1 MARMKNTW
9 LIIAGALII
18 LAIAVGVFVFV
29 SRQGSIA
36 LHEAVADGNLTEVRR
51 LLDRGVSPSASHRN
65 LGLPDVNVKM
75 VRREVA
81 FLEAASS
88 GHTEI
93 VRLML
98 DRGADIELAN
108 EWGRTAL
115 TFSAQNDRLDTTALL
130 IERGANVMAT
140 DEKGFA
146 PLIWAAMSG
155 SPEMVALLLDA
166 GATDRAG
173 PGGRTALS
181 TAAYRNEPEKSQIEA
196 LLAPPDP
203 RLWLSRDA
211 LSRY

>member
-1 MARMKNTW
+1 MYTSGGVGSMARMKNTW

-75 VRREVA
+75 GRREVA

-115 TFSAQNDRLDTTALL
+115 TFSAQNDRLDTTPLL
-130 IERGANVMAT
+130 IERGADVMAT

-181 TAAYRNEPEKSQIEA
+181 TAAYRNEPEESQIEA

-203 RLWLSRDA
+203 R
-211 LSRY
+211 

>member
-181 TAAYRNEPEKSQIEA
+181 TAAYCNEPEKSQIEA

-203 RLWLSRDA
+203 R
-211 LSRY
+211 